1 MIMSEVAT
9 VVTGWGIT
17 IVVIATYSIWVV
29 SRGKTIGQEL
39 GIGEMEQVDPRKDAG
54 ATTDL

>member
-17 IVVIATYSIWVV
+17 FIVIATYSIWVV

-39 GIGEMEQVDPRKDAG
+39 GIGEMEQLDARKDAG

>member
-17 IVVIATYSIWVV
+17 IFVIATYSIWVV
-29 SRGKTIGQEL
+29 SRGKAIGQEL
-39 GIGEMEQVDPRKDAG
+39 GIGEMEQVDPRKAAG
-54 ATTDL
+54 ATTHL

>member
-1 MIMSEVAT
+1 MGEVAT

-39 GIGEMEQVDPRKDAG
+39 GLGEMEQVDPRKDAG